1 MVKEAVGKRAAELFM
16 EEREHEGDLGSFLGE
31 PVGIAFAVAFQQCVR
46 FQFAEI
52 VAKSIESVSVGSDS
66 EGSKHGG
73 VDVFCSPATHRCA
86 AVQQNLHESD
96 HARVVDFDAGE
107 LRGPGGDGQSQTLQK
122 RKVDVNVEAL
132 GLEAGETVRDLKEL
146 PPHRLQVAQAF
157 LQPKVGEIV
166 RADFIAQERGELLV
180 LLDEGVL
187 AFFQYARKM

>member
-1 MVKEAVGKRAAELFM
+1 M
-16 EEREHEGDLGSFLGE
+16 
-31 PVGIAFAVAFQQCVR
+31 
-46 FQFAEI
+46 
-52 VAKSIESVSVGSDS
+52 
-66 EGSKHGG
+66 
-73 VDVFCSPATHRCA
+73 
-86 AVQQNLHESD
+86 
-96 HARVVDFDAGE
+96 DFDAGE